1 MFWEIIIGMLILLTA
16 FVWTVYMWVRTP
28 EIKNPLQWNLG
39 MNSKM
44 DNRIPFQHVQKR
56 RIKQC

>member
-28 EIKNPLQWNLG
+28 EIENPLQWKFRDELKNE
-39 MNSKM
+39 
-44 DNRIPFQHVQKR
+44 Q
-56 RIKQC
+56 